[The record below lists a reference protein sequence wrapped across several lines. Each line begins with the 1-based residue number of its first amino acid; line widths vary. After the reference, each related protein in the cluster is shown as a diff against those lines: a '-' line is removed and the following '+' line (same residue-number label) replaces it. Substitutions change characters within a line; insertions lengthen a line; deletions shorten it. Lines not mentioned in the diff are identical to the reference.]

1 MAVIAWPLPLATA
14 VGADDSA
21 TATVVSQNV
30 ISGEVVGVAI
40 VQSASPDAATVLT
53 FSWANGSGVTQTL
66 LTLTSY
72 ATVSKVIY
80 PLALAQGQTGADLTA
95 IYTRIPV
102 DGYVKLVVT
111 LAKSGQTV
119 QASLIV
125 ETYGGGVR

>member
-21 TATVVSQNV
+21 TATVVSGSV
-30 ISGEVVGVAI
+30 ITGELVGVAI

-53 FSWANGSGVTQTL
+53 FSWTNGNTPVNTF

-72 ATVSKVIY
+72 ATVSKTIY
-80 PLALAQGQTGADLTA
+80 PLALAQGTTGADLTA
-95 IYTRIPV
+95 VYTRIPI

-111 LAKSGQTV
+111 LAKSAQTV
-119 QASLIV
+119 QAYLLM